1 MNLEPEKVEEERD
14 SNETKGSRGEVLG
27 EFLDRQ
33 ATFDI
38 KKVPEI
44 NSDSGTN
51 CNKGENTNIFGGNDT
66 R

>member
-27 EFLDRQ
+27 EFLDCQ
-33 ATFDI
+33 ATLDI

-44 NSDSGTN
+44 NSDSSTN
-51 CNKGENTNIFGGNDT
+51 CHKGENTNIFGGNNT